1 MWDSAYLSERLTAID
16 LLQCP
21 SLRASNWMRVPG
33 SNGKANA
40 ATLPHMNEPDEVAL
54 PDSAEAASAADP
66 SRPVFIFDTRL
77 NFLYHVVEDTQNTIR
92 FLDTKAAFCVT
103 LLSGMT
109 AVALQHPQSSRGAHV
124 LLGFFLAVVVVAVLV
139 NLRVIFPVIRA
150 SHPTATAPVEPK
162 FYIGH
167 NKAHHWLLHTV
178 ANPVDDVLSET
189 HSGYVN
195 KVAHAT
201 DTDLVVSMS
210 DTVLKLAL
218 IRQVK
223 SDRLHAAMFCLM
235 AAVLLFAAVVL
246 A

>member
-1 MWDSAYLSERLTAID
+1 
-16 LLQCP
+16 
-21 SLRASNWMRVPG
+21 MRVPG

-150 SHPTATAPVEPK
+150 SHPTANGV
-162 FYIGH
+162 
-167 NKAHHWLLHTV
+167 TV
-178 ANPVDDVLSET
+178 GNSDPNIRALDLET
-189 HSGYVN
+189 SLPEQENNIRKGLTSQGY
-195 KVAHAT
+195 
-201 DTDLVVSMS
+201 
-210 DTVLKLAL
+210 
-218 IRQVK
+218 
-223 SDRLHAAMFCLM
+223 
-235 AAVLLFAAVVL
+235 
-246 A
+246 